1 MDDVLMRRLNPA
13 AWWLSACLLAL
24 AAYHLTPWF
33 IESWAT
39 DPYFSHGW
47 MVMLW
52 GTGLAIWRLATAENK
67 LDPAVDG
74 SNRKASRHSF
84 LIRMERLLL
93 PAGSFILLLGLS
105 LDIATLKA
113 IGWMLS
119 VFGLLHW
126 RLGAV
131 RFGHIAAPL
140 YFTLLS
146 IPWPWSIVQY
156 MALPL
161 QEISSTMARVILDSL
176 GLPVW
181 QEGVTLDSGRF
192 KLVVEEGCSGMRSF
206 VAVLTVA
213 IYFMGMGWG
222 SITQR
227 WFHPLVVLAIIL
239 CGNGIRLVT
248 ALGIGHYW
256 SPQWAMIWVEDISP
270 FLLIVF
276 EAALLLA
283 WLDKPVQMNRKAKA
297 TPISDLP
304 GMLKTRWQDS
314 AVAMA
319 DSRTGALQ
327 LSGLVLLLTCIL
339 SFAIP
344 GEKSSVVL
352 PEWQVPDGWSKV
364 ESNVIDASLKEIQG
378 AMQAGAIV
386 QVVRVQSES
395 NPDDIVDGQMIISL
409 GGPGRDVDDPRYCYR
424 SKGWRM
430 LAENLHSI
438 GRSENHQM
446 PVVNEILEEL
456 PRLRA
461 SRLDWFAYRVDGRWV
476 HDYMEF
482 RLHQMLARAMRR
494 LDRIAVVHVSTPL
507 GQSGQRENEIRMAR
521 KRLASLWKT
530 MPLQ

>member
-1 MDDVLMRRLNPA
+1 MPNVFMSRLNPA
-13 AWWLSACLLAL
+13 AWWLSASLLAVP
-24 AAYHLTPWF
+24 AYYILPWF
-33 IESWAT
+33 LQSWAT

-52 GTGLAIWRLATAENK
+52 GVGLALWRLTASEQEHEVTSAGI
-67 LDPAVDG
+67 LR
-74 SNRKASRHSF
+74 STSRPMF
-84 LIRMERLLL
+84 LTTLEPHMLLIG
-93 PAGSFILLLGLS
+93 AFILLLGLS

-113 IGWMLS
+113 VGWMLS

-126 RLGAV
+126 RLGAK
-131 RFGHIAAPL
+131 RFGYVAAPL

-161 QEISSTMARVILDSL
+161 QEISSTMARFILDSL

-222 SITQR
+222 SNTQR
-227 WFHPLVVLAIIL
+227 WLHPLVVLIIIL

-248 ALGIGHYW
+248 ALSIGHFW
-256 SPQWAMIWVEDISP
+256 SHEWAMVWVEDISP

-276 EAALLLA
+276 EAALLLT
-283 WLDKPVQMNRKAKA
+283 WLDKPAHSLKIRAVPLAG
-297 TPISDLP
+297 IP
-304 GMLKTRWQDS
+304 GILKGLWQDS
-314 AVAMA
+314 SVAFTA
-319 DSRTGALQ
+319 SPPGLLQ
-327 LSGLVLLLTCIL
+327 LGGLALLLVGIL

-352 PEWQVPDGWSKV
+352 PDWKPPAGWQRI
-364 ESNVIDASLKEIQG
+364 ESSAVDASLQQIQD

-386 QVVRVQSES
+386 RVVRVQSLS
-395 NPDDIVDGQMIISL
+395 NPDDIVDGQIIISL
-409 GGPGRDVDDPRYCYR
+409 GGPGRDVDDPRFCYR

-430 LAENLHSI
+430 LAEQLHSI
-438 GRSENHQM
+438 GSTEAPQV

-456 PRLRA
+456 PRLRTT
-461 SRLDWFAYRVDGRWV
+461 RLDWFAYRVDGRWV
-476 HDYMEF
+476 HSYMEF

-494 LDRIAVVHVSTPL
+494 LDSIAVVHISTPL
-507 GQSGQRENEIRMAR
+507 RQSGDRENEIRMAR
-521 KRLASLWKT
+521 ERLAALWKT

>member
-1 MDDVLMRRLNPA
+1 MLDALIQRLNPA
-13 AWWLSACLLAL
+13 AWWLSAALLSAP
-24 AAYHLTPWF
+24 AYYIAPWF
-33 IESWAT
+33 LQSWAT

-52 GTGLAIWRLATAENK
+52 GVGLAIWRL
-67 LDPAVDG
+67 
-74 SNRKASRHSF
+74 SASEQEQEVTSAGVRRNTLRPVF
-84 LIRMERLLL
+84 LTTLEPLML
-93 PAGSFILLLGLS
+93 PTGAFILMLGLS

-113 IGWMLS
+113 LGWMFS
-119 VFGLLHW
+119 IFGLLHW
-126 RLGAV
+126 RLGAK
-131 RFGHIAAPL
+131 RFGYVAAPL

-161 QEISSTMARVILDSL
+161 QEVSSTMARFILDTL

-227 WFHPLVVLAIIL
+227 WLHPLVVLIIIL

-256 SPQWAMIWVEDISP
+256 SHEWAMIWVEDISP

-276 EAALLLA
+276 EAALLLT
-283 WLDKPVQMNRKAKA
+283 WLDKPAHSFRTKAVPLA
-297 TPISDLP
+297 GIPCI
-304 GMLKTRWQDS
+304 LKELWQDS
-314 AVAMA
+314 AVAFTA
-319 DSRTGALQ
+319 SPPGSLH
-327 LSGLVLLLTCIL
+327 LGGLALLLVGIL

-352 PEWQVPDGWSKV
+352 PEWKTPAAWQSI
-364 ESNVIDASLKEIQG
+364 ESGVVDASSKEIQD

-386 QVVRVQSES
+386 RVVRMQSLS
-395 NPDDIVDGQMIISL
+395 NPGDIVDGQMIISL
-409 GGPGRDVDDPRYCYR
+409 GGPGRDVDDPRFCYR

-430 LAENLHSI
+430 LAEQLHSI
-438 GRSENHQM
+438 DSTTAPQV

-456 PRLRA
+456 PRMHTT
-461 SRLDWFAYRVDGRWV
+461 RLDWFAYRVDGRWV
-476 HDYMEF
+476 HGYMEF

-494 LDRIAVVHVSTPL
+494 LDSIAVVHISTPL
-507 GQSGQRENEIRMAR
+507 GQSGHRENEIRMAR
-521 KRLASLWKT
+521 ERLAAIWQT